1 MKKIFVMIRD
11 KLGDTLIAFQALAA
25 YRAAHPDDVITLMVH
40 AHYQPIFAKEPG
52 YRLLPYHSSAQAF
65 VWALWQ
71 RLACRRFDALVVLR
85 GFGEKIVRLTKL
97 LPATQRIHALSRF
110 PEAFPDSPPLPSP
123 ACLSEQAL
131 IASAWRGLRVLDP
144 VLPCPDRLSLP
155 GLIAH
160 YRQTPEIVVICPVSD
175 EVRKNL
181 SVEDVVMMLPLI
193 RSRHHALNIKV
204 LVRHSGEGGFVS
216 GPLGAAEVVAF
227 GSIERLL
234 ELLGRA
240 AAYYGCD
247 TGLYHVATAMGLPA
261 LVVFGP
267 TQPHKIILPAQDAV
281 AVRLVALGQAHCDN
295 RACLTPVCVRQT
307 VAAWASSPALAI
319 PFPENCPLKKADAA
333 FSAQVEISGCGTLPR
348 ATGRGAKEK
357 RNVSTQ

>member
-11 KLGDTLIAFQALAA
+11 KLGDTLIAFQALAT

-40 AHYQPIFAKEPG
+40 AHYLPIFAKEPG
-52 YRLLPYHSSAQAF
+52 YHLLPYRSSAQAF

-71 RLACRRFDALVVLR
+71 RLVCRRFDALVVLR

-97 LPATQRIHALSRF
+97 LSATQRIHALSRF
-110 PEAFPDSPPLPSP
+110 PEAFPDSPQLPSP

-144 VLPCPDRLSLP
+144 ALPCPDRLSLP

-160 YRQTPEIVVICPVSD
+160 YRRTPEIVVICPVSD
-175 EVRKNL
+175 ELRKNL
-181 SVEDVVMMLPLI
+181 SVDDVATMLPLI
-193 RSRHHALNIKV
+193 CSRHHALSIKV
-204 LVRHSGEGGFVS
+204 LVRHSGDGGFVA

-267 TQPHKIILPAQDAV
+267 TQPHKIILPAQDAL
-281 AVRLVALGQAHCDN
+281 AVRLMALGQAHCDN
-295 RACLTPVCVRQT
+295 RACLTPVCIRQT
-307 VAAWASSPALAI
+307 VAAWANSPALTT

-333 FSAQVEISGCGTLPR
+333 FSDQVEISGCGSLTG
-348 ATGRGAKEK
+348 ATGCGANKK
-357 RNVSTQ
+357 NL